1 MLAQSKIDNVSET
14 ILRLEGMRRESLLK
28 GDARLKRKLLAD
40 DFVEVTVNGAVRT
53 KSDNVADT
61 VEGRVKW
68 TEVSVSDENVRVFG
82 STALYTAIMKGSGTY
97 RERPFSSTGT
107 RISRMYVS
115 RGKDWQCV
123 YAQNTRIAP

>member
-1 MLAQSKIDNVSET
+1 MRWCPTALAFLLVVAPMLAQSKIDNVSET

-82 STALYTAIMKGSGTY
+82 ST
-97 RERPFSSTGT
+97 
-107 RISRMYVS
+107 
-115 RGKDWQCV
+115 
-123 YAQNTRIAP
+123 